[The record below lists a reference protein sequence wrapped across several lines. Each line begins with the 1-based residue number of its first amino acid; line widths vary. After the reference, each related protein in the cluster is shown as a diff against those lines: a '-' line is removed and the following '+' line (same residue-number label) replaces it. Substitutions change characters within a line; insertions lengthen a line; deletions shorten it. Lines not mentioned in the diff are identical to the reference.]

1 MTLRPAAL
9 AAAVLLAAT
18 LAACSSDESDPAAEP
33 TPTPASSAPTSTGS
47 PGDSGT
53 TPAPTEPPAEVP
65 AGVSLV
71 VRIDGESVSP
81 NAADLDLGRGEPLT
95 LRITSDR
102 AGELH
107 VHSRPEQY
115 VEFEAGASTHELVID
130 APGSVEVEEHESGV
144 VVAVLKVGG

>member
-1 MTLRPAAL
+1 MTRRPAAL
-9 AAAVLLAAT
+9 AAAVLLAAS
-18 LAACSSDESDPAAEP
+18 LAACSSDESDPATEP
-33 TPTPASSAPTSTGS
+33 TPTPASSAPTS
-47 PGDSGT
+47 SGT

-71 VRIDGESVSP
+71 VRIDGDSVSP

-115 VEFEAGASTHELVID
+115 VEFEAGASEHELVID